1 MYQQVR
7 FPEADQEVWQLK
19 FHCVKYSISKEAKF
33 LNSFGIY
40 FLKAST
46 VHLKEQHVLKQWC
59 QRRYHN
65 LTNNTSATAQI
76 GGLLINIF
84 YYQPA
89 AFKVALVTWESTQ
102 QPLAIVFPAECV
114 FMGC

>member
-1 MYQQVR
+1 MY
-7 FPEADQEVWQLK
+7 
-19 FHCVKYSISKEAKF
+19 C
-33 LNSFGIY
+33 
-40 FLKAST
+40 LKASAI
-46 VHLKEQHVLKQWC
+46 HLKEQHVLKQWC
-59 QRRYHN
+59 QWCYHN
-65 LTNNTSATAQI
+65 LTNNKSATAQV

-84 YYQPA
+84 YYQAA